1 MKAVDQQNYDM
12 GQVRFLRSLESKK
25 FLLDFVNEVFGVE
38 SQMMK
43 VSFRKINLISIIP
56 GLGEL
61 G

>member
-1 MKAVDQQNYDM
+1 MKAVDQQNYEM

-56 GLGEL
+56 GLGEP

>member
-1 MKAVDQQNYDM
+1 MKAVDQHYEM

-43 VSFRKINLISIIP
+43 ASFRKINLISIIP
-56 GLGEL
+56 GLGEP